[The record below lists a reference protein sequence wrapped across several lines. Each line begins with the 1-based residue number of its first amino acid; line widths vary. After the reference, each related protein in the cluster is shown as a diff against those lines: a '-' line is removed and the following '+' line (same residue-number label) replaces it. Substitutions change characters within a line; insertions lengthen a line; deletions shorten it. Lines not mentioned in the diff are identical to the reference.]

1 MIQSKD
7 RCRRVS
13 CKLSEINFVSRDY
26 QAMSFNYLIAQVKS
40 ERFRFQG
47 VMKYRMQIPFDS
59 INVLFSQQSVKSLT

>member
-1 MIQSKD
+1 
-7 RCRRVS
+7 
-13 CKLSEINFVSRDY
+13 
-26 QAMSFNYLIAQVKS
+26 MSFNYLIAQVKS